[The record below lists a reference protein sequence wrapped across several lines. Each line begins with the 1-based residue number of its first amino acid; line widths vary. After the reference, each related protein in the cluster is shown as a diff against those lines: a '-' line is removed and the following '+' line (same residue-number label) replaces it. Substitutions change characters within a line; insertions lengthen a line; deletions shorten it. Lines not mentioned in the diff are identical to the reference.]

1 MDEKIIEQYFDRLF
15 PICRSITG
23 NGVRETLKIISE
35 IVPLKVYE
43 IPSGTKV
50 FDWIVPKEWNIQDAY
65 IITPDGRKVAD
76 FKKHN
81 LHIVNY
87 SIPVHKKIS
96 FDELNLHLHTLPNKP
111 NAIPY
116 VTSYYKENWGFCLTY
131 DEYKTLPQKGEY
143 EVVIDSYLTEGSLTY
158 ADCILE
164 GETKDE
170 ILISTYVCHPS
181 MANNELSG
189 PLVAMF
195 LYQKL
200 AQLTKRKYTYRFVFI
215 PETIGALVYL
225 HQHGEYLKRHCKAGF
240 VITCIGDRGIF
251 HYKQSKYGNTLADK
265 AAIHTLKHSKKPYR
279 VLPFYPGGSDERQ
292 YCSPAFNLPVGSL
305 MRTPYRE
312 YPEYHTSLDNKEFIS
327 FKSIKESAEMYFKIV
342 QTLELNDIYIN
353 QYPYGEPQ
361 LSKRGLYTQN
371 LSRDDVMKIMYILQ
385 YSDMQNDL
393 IDIADRMKVSV
404 LELERIVG
412 LLKENKMITEFS
424 GLKE

>member
-1 MDEKIIEQYFDRLF
+1 MNLHLLENYFDRLF

-23 NGVRETLKIISE
+23 NGVRESLKILSE
-35 IVPLKVYE
+35 VIPLNIYE
-43 IPSGTKV
+43 VPSGTQV
-50 FDWIVPKEWNIQDAY
+50 FDWIVPKEWNINDAY
-65 IITPDGRKVAD
+65 IITPEGKKICD
-76 FKKHN
+76 FKQHN
-81 LHIVNY
+81 LHVVNY
-87 SIPVHKKIS
+87 STPIHKKIS
-96 FDELNLHLHTLPNKP
+96 FEELKKHLHTFPHKP
-111 NAIPY
+111 TAIPY
-116 VTSYYKENWGFCLTY
+116 VTSYYQENWGFCIAY
-131 DEYKTLPQKGEY
+131 EEYKKLPTDGEY
-143 EVVIDSYLTEGSLTY
+143 EVFIDSSLTNGSLTY
-158 ADCILE
+158 ADIILE
-164 GETKDE
+164 GDRKDE
-170 ILISTYVCHPS
+170 VMFSTYICHPS

-189 PLVAMF
+189 PLVSML
-195 LYQKL
+195 LYQQIATLKH
-200 AQLTKRKYTYRFVFI
+200 RKYTYRFVFI
-215 PETIGALVYL
+215 PETIGTLVYL
-225 HQHGEYLKRHCKAGF
+225 HKYGEHLKQHLKAGY
-240 VITCIGDRGIF
+240 VITCVGDRGIF

-279 VLPFYPGGSDERQ
+279 ILSFYPGGSDERQ

>member
-50 FDWIVPKEWNIQDAY
+50 FDWIVPKEWNIDDAY
-65 IITPDGRKVAD
+65 IITPDGRKIAD

-131 DEYKTLPQKGEY
+131 DDYKTLPQKGEY
-143 EVVIDSYLTEGSLTY
+143 EVVINSSLTEGSLTY

-164 GETKDE
+164 GETQDE
-170 ILISTYVCHPS
+170 ILISTYICHPS

-195 LYQKL
+195 LYQRL

-225 HQHGEYLKRHCKAGF
+225 HQHGEYLKKHCKAGY

-265 AAIHTLKHSKKPYR
+265 AAIHTLKYLKKLFR

-312 YPEYHTSLDNKEFIS
+312 FPEYHTSLDNKDFIS
-327 FKSIKESAEMYFKIV
+327 FRSLKESIEVYFQIM
-342 QTLELNDIYIN
+342 QTLEANEKYIN
-353 QYPYGEPQ
+353 LQPYGEPQ
-361 LSKRGLYTQN
+361 LSKRGLYIGD
-371 LSRDDVMKIMYILQ
+371 LSREKIMQIMYLLQ
-385 YSDMQNDL
+385 YSDGQNDL
-393 IDIADRMKVSV
+393 IDIA
-404 LELERIVG
+404 ERIKVKVDELKPLVE
-412 LLKENKMITEFS
+412 LLQKHQ
-424 GLKE
+424 LLQ

>member
-143 EVVIDSYLTEGSLTY
+143 EVVINSSLTEGSLTY

-195 LYQKL
+195 LYQRL

-225 HQHGEYLKRHCKAGF
+225 HQHGEYLKKHCKAGY

-265 AAIHTLKHSKKPYR
+265 AAIHILKYSKKLFR

-312 YPEYHTSLDNKEFIS
+312 FPEYHTSLDNKNFIS
-327 FKSIKESAEMYFKIV
+327 FRSLKESIEVYFQIM
-342 QTLELNDIYIN
+342 QTLEANEKYIN
-353 QYPYGEPQ
+353 LQPYGEPQ
-361 LSKRGLYTQN
+361 LSKRGLYIGD
-371 LSRDDVMKIMYILQ
+371 LSREKIMQIMYLLQ
-385 YSDMQNDL
+385 YSDGQNDL
-393 IDIADRMKVSV
+393 IDIA
-404 LELERIVG
+404 ERIKVKVDELKPLVE
-412 LLKENKMITEFS
+412 LLQKHQ
-424 GLKE
+424 LLQ

>member
-1 MDEKIIEQYFDRLF
+1 MVEKKLEEYLDRLF

-35 IVPLKVYE
+35 IVPLNVHE
-43 IPSGTKV
+43 IASGTQV
-50 FDWIVPKEWNIQDAY
+50 FDWIVPKEWNIKDAY
-65 IITPDGRKVAD
+65 IITPDGRKIAD

-96 FDELNLHLHTLPNKP
+96 FEELKKHLHTLPNKP

-116 VTSYYKENWGFCLTY
+116 VTSYYKENWGFCMTY
-131 DEYKTLPQKGEY
+131 DEYQTLSEEGEY
-143 EVVIDSYLTEGSLTY
+143 EVFIDSSLHNGSLTY

-164 GETKDE
+164 GETENE

-195 LYQKL
+195 LYEKL
-200 AQLTKRKYTYRFVFI
+200 AQLKKRKYTYRFVFI

-225 HQHGEYLKRHCKAGF
+225 RQYGEHLKRHCKAGY

-251 HYKQSKYGNTLADK
+251 HYKKSKYGNTLADK
-265 AAIHTLKHSKKPYR
+265 AALHTLKYSKKPYR
-279 VLPFYPGGSDERQ
+279 VLDFYPGGSDERQ
-292 YCSPAFNLPVGSL
+292 YCSPAFNLPIGSL

-312 YPEYHTSLDNKEFIS
+312 FPEYHTSLDNKEFIS
-327 FKSIKESAEMYFKIV
+327 FKALKESIEMYFNIM

-361 LSKRGLYTQN
+361 LSKRGLYIGD
-371 LSRDDVMKIMYILQ
+371 LSREEIMQMMYILQ
-385 YSDMQNDL
+385 YSDGNNDL
-393 IDIADRMKVSV
+393 IDIV
-404 LELERIVG
+404 ERISASIQDVKQILA
-412 LLKENKMITEFS
+412 LLEKQNLIKKWQ
-424 GLKE
+424 LQK